1 MQVRCR
7 CREDGREL
15 GREIAEAVQQLLVSM
30 RVLSGWLVCRSYLS
44 QVDVMGATEAD
55 MGEFL
60 WRANILRMRPHDAP
74 HDAFV
79 FSQNNNVVKGT
90 L

>member
-1 MQVRCR
+1 
-7 CREDGREL
+7 
-15 GREIAEAVQQLLVSM
+15 M

>member
-1 MQVRCR
+1 M
-7 CREDGREL
+7 

>member
-1 MQVRCR
+1 
-7 CREDGREL
+7 L